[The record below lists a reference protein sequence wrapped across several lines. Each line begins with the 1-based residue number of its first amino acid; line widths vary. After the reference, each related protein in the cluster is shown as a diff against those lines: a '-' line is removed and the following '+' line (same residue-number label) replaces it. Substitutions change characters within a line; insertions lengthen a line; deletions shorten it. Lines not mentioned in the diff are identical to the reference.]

1 MSTEVIGSSSLSQQS
16 PLDDRGL
23 IKRES
28 ENVFIISKGY
38 VPDMKVDAKFYA
50 TESLFQHLQN
60 ESRSSS
66 SGFTSAF
73 KQLANVATLPGII
86 GCSLGMPDLHSG
98 YGFAI
103 GNIAAMDM
111 SKPEAVVSPGG
122 VGFDINC
129 GVRLLRSNLTESEIH
144 EKRRE
149 LASALLA
156 AIPAGVG
163 SSSHHGKVDHPTLHQ
178 VLQDGMEWCLREGK
192 SWPEDLLVT
201 EEGGKFQNANPEDVS
216 KRAKGRGREQI
227 GTLGSG
233 NHYLEVQVIDEV
245 YDEEAARIMGLQQGG
260 ICIMVHTGSRGLGHQ
275 VCSDALSVC
284 EKYIADHGEQLA
296 DRQLACVP
304 IASPEGQK
312 YLSAMAC
319 AANFAF
325 CNRSLI
331 AHDVREV
338 FETIFEKSAR
348 DLDMHL
354 VYDVAHNV
362 AKIEDHLVNGEQ
374 KQVLVHRKGATR
386 AFGPHHPS
394 IPEKYKTIG
403 QPVLIG
409 GSMGTCSYVLI
420 GTDEAM
426 QGSFGSTCHGA
437 GRRMGRREA
446 TRKLDSTKV
455 LGNLRD
461 QGVEVRVVTE
471 KLAAEEAPETYKD
484 VCEVVDCCHAVG
496 ISKKCVKLKPLIVIK
511 G

>member
-1 MSTEVIGSSSLSQQS
+1 MSTEVVGSSSTGQTR
-16 PLDDRGL
+16 LDDRGL
-23 IKRES
+23 IKQES
-28 ENVFIISKGY
+28 ENVFLISKGY
-38 VPDMKVDAKFYA
+38 VPGMNVDAKFFA
-50 TESLFQHLQN
+50 TESLFRHLQE

-66 SGFTSAF
+66 SGFLSAF
-73 KQLANVATLPGII
+73 HQLANVATLPGIV

-111 SKPEAVVSPGG
+111 DDPAAVVSPGG

-129 GVRLLRSNLTESEIH
+129 GVRLLRSNLTEAEIQEH
-144 EKRRE
+144 RQS
-149 LASALLA
+149 LASALLE

-163 SSSHHGKVDHPTLHQ
+163 SSSHHGKVDNPTLTE
-178 VLQDGMEWCLREGK
+178 VLKDGMEWCQRVGK
-192 SWPEDLLVT
+192 AWEEDLLVT
-201 EEGGKFQNANPEDVS
+201 EEGGKFPNANPADVS
-216 KRAKGRGREQI
+216 PRAKRRGRDQI

-233 NHYLEVQVIDEV
+233 NHYLEVQVVDAV
-245 YDEEAARIMGLQQGG
+245 YDEEAAKVMGLKLGG

-284 EKYIADHGEQLA
+284 EKYIASHKQKLA

-304 IASPEGQK
+304 IASPEGQS

-331 AHDVREV
+331 SHDVREV
-338 FETIFEKSAR
+338 FASIFGRSAR
-348 DLDMHL
+348 ELDMHL
-354 VYDVAHNV
+354 VYDVSHNV
-362 AKIEDHLVNGEQ
+362 AKIEDHIVNGQQ
-374 KQVLVHRKGATR
+374 KRVLVHRKGATR

-394 IPEKYKTIG
+394 VPEKYKDIG

-420 GTDEAM
+420 GTNEAM

-446 TRKLDSTKV
+446 TRKLDSMQV
-455 LGNLRD
+455 LGDLRD
-461 QGVEVRVVTE
+461 QGVEVRVVTD

-484 VCEVVDCCHAVG
+484 VCEVVDCCHSLG
-496 ISKKCVKLKPLIVIK
+496 ISKKCVRLKPLIVIK